1 MSEFV
6 KFPSIEQFRTVVKY
20 VRSNCDYHGRPYPK
34 IAFRGS
40 TKLHGT
46 NAGIRLKTDGTLVA
60 QSRERDL
67 SIESDNAGFAAF
79 VVRNET
85 LIREWFQQETFLRC
99 APVTVI
105 FGEWCGDN
113 IQKGVAL
120 NQLPKMFVPF
130 ASGNT
135 AGEIQLHEAQCSL
148 EDGANEWNR
157 EIVPDVFYI
166 DVDFSDPE
174 AASQSLTDMTLRV
187 EERCPFAASRGVF
200 GIGEGIVWSPYG
212 QYPDTLEYTRL
223 LFKTKGEKH
232 GNPATSQKVKIAVSA
247 EKLADMNALVE
258 KLLPQWRLNQGLEQF
273 AGRDVTREDTG
284 AYLKWVSTDVF
295 KEESDTI
302 ALSGFEAKVVMAE
315 VSKAARRFFFS
326 LT

>member
-1 MSEFV
+1 MSEFI
-6 KFPSIEQFRTVVKY
+6 KFPSIGQFRDVVKY
-20 VRSNCDYHGRPYPK
+20 VRTNCDYHGLPYPK
-34 IAFRGS
+34 ISFRGS

-46 NAGIRLKTDGTLVA
+46 NAGIRLEPDGTLVA

-85 LIREWFQQETFLRC
+85 LIREWFQQETVLRG
-99 APVTVI
+99 ALVTVI
-105 FGEWCGDN
+105 FGEWCGGN

-130 ASGNT
+130 ASGNSE
-135 AGEIQLHEAQCSL
+135 EIQLHEALCSL
-148 EDGANEWNR
+148 EDGAKEWNR
-157 EIVPDVFYI
+157 TVVLDVFYV

-187 EERCPFAASRGVF
+187 EERCPFAASRGVT

-212 QYPDTLEYTRL
+212 QLPDTLEYQRL

-247 EKLADMNALVE
+247 EKLADMAALVE

-302 ALSGFEAKVVMAE
+302 AISGFDAKVVMAE

-326 LT
+326 IT

>member
-6 KFPSIEQFRTVVKY
+6 KFPSIEQFRAVVKY
-20 VRSNCDYHGRPYPK
+20 VRGNCDYHGRPYPK
-34 IAFRGS
+34 ISFRGS

-46 NAGIRLKTDGTLVA
+46 NAGIRLEPDGTLVA

-79 VVRNET
+79 VVRNEAH
-85 LIREWFQQETFLRC
+85 IRMWFRREACLNGS
-99 APVTVI
+99 PVTVI
-105 FGEWCGDN
+105 FGEWCGGN

-120 NQLPKMFVPF
+120 SQLPKMFVPF
-130 ASGNT
+130 ASGDSE
-135 AGEIQLHEAQCSL
+135 GILLHEAQCSL
-148 EDGANEWNR
+148 EDGAEDWNR
-157 EIVPDVFYI
+157 TSVSDWYI
-166 DVDFSDPE
+166 DVDFSNPE
-174 AASQSLTDMTLRV
+174 AATQSLTDMTLNV
-187 EERCPFAASRGVF
+187 EGHCPFAASRGVV

-212 QYPDTLEYTRL
+212 QLPDTLEYQRL

-247 EKLADMNALVE
+247 EKVADMAALVE

-273 AGRDVTREDTG
+273 TRLDVTREDTG
-284 AYLKWVSTDVF
+284 TYLKWVATDVF

-315 VSKAARRFFFS
+315 VNKAARRFFFS
-326 LT
+326 IT